1 MGVSPSRLT
10 ARPKNSYASN
20 GLLDPQ
26 DVRMT
31 VPGVRDKPQG
41 FPEWLASGGGIH
53 SYRTIRGT
61 RLGQQALG
69 DCSPDP
75 GSAGRFCHV
84 EPAHAQGIGKYGIDR
99 EAADPGEV
107 GIDPSCEQRLAVLV
121 KALPVGAPF
130 LGEPIEMAITLAL
143 GFRAKRVK
151 PGGQLGDDLFKF
163 RQICSVFSLSRR
175 QRPRRGFRRS
185 PG

>member
-1 MGVSPSRLT
+1 MGVSLSRL
-10 ARPKNSYASN
+10 RRVGQY
-20 GLLDPQ
+20 
-26 DVRMT
+26 VRMT
-31 VPGVRDKPQG
+31 VPRVRDKPQG

-61 RLGQQALG
+61 RPGQQVLG

-75 GSAGRFCHV
+75 GSAERFCHI
-84 EPAHAQGIGKYGIDR
+84 EPAHAQGFGKHWIDR

-107 GIDPSCEQRLAVLV
+107 GIDPGCEERFAVLV
-121 KALPVGAPF
+121 KAHLVRVPF

-143 GFRAKRVK
+143 GFGAKRVQ
-151 PGGQLGDDLFKF
+151 PGGQLGDYPFEL
-163 RQICSVFSLSRR
+163 RQVSSVFWLSRR

>member
-1 MGVSPSRLT
+1 MGVSPSRLSNPT
-10 ARPKNSYASN
+10 GRAR
-20 GLLDPQ
+20 Q

-31 VPGVRDKPQG
+31 VPGIPDKPQG
-41 FPEWLASGGGIH
+41 FPERLASGGSIH
-53 SYRTIRGT
+53 SYRTVRGT

-84 EPAHAQGIGKYGIDR
+84 EPAHAQGAGKHGIDR

-107 GIDPSCEQRLAVLV
+107 GIDPSCKERFAVLL
-121 KALPVGAPF
+121 KARLVGVPF

-143 GFRAKRVK
+143 GFRAKRVQ
-151 PGGQLGDDLFKF
+151 PGGQLGDDPFEL
-163 RQICSVFSLSRR
+163 RQISTVFCVSRR
-175 QRPRRGFRRS
+175 RRPRQGFRRS

>member
-1 MGVSPSRLT
+1 MGVSPSRLSNPT
-10 ARPKNSYASN
+10 GRAR
-20 GLLDPQ
+20 Q

-31 VPGVRDKPQG
+31 VPGIPDKPQG
-41 FPEWLASGGGIH
+41 FPERLASGGSIH
-53 SYRTIRGT
+53 SYRTVRGT

-84 EPAHAQGIGKYGIDR
+84 EPAHAQGAGKHGIDR

-107 GIDPSCEQRLAVLV
+107 GIDPSCKERFAVLL
-121 KALPVGAPF
+121 KARLVGVPF

-143 GFRAKRVK
+143 GFRAKRVQ
-151 PGGQLGDDLFKF
+151 PGGQLGDDPFELS
-163 RQICSVFSLSRR
+163 QISSVFCVSRR
-175 QRPRRGFRRS
+175 RRPRQGFRRS

>member
-1 MGVSPSRLT
+1 MGVSPSRLSNPT
-10 ARPKNSYASN
+10 GRAR
-20 GLLDPQ
+20 Q

-31 VPGVRDKPQG
+31 VPGIPDKPQG
-41 FPEWLASGGGIH
+41 FPERLASGGSIH
-53 SYRTIRGT
+53 RYQTIRVT
-61 RLGQQALG
+61 RLGQQVLR
-69 DCSPDP
+69 DSSPDP

-107 GIDPSCEQRLAVLV
+107 GIDPGCEERFAVLV
-121 KALPVGAPF
+121 KAQLFGGPF
-130 LGEPIEMAITLAL
+130 LGASIEMAITLAL

-151 PGGQLGDDLFKF
+151 PGGELGDDPFEL
-163 RQICSVFSLSRR
+163 RQISSVFCVSRR
-175 QRPRRGFRRS
+175 RRPRQGFRRS